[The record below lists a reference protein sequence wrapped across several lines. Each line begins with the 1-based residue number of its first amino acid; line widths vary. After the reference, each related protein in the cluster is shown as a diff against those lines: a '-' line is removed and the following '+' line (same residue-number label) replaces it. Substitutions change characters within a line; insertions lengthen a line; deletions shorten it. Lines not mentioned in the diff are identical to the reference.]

1 MYSIKLPDFSTLNIK
16 IKILRKIASLQGI
29 PYNILKNILIKKLYE
44 KYNEIHNKQNNI
56 TIETTGYVNGDRI
69 ICINEK
75 CEGTIIIQY
84 YWDDIILLCQF
95 FCHNKKDFNRHLQTK
110 KHKNLCKSEENM
122 KEIPGKKCY
131 IILIN

>member
-1 MYSIKLPDFSTLNIK
+1 MIVMFDNELDNIMYSIKLPDFSTLNIK

-75 CEGTIIIQY
+75 CEGKPTQ
-84 YWDDIILLCQF
+84 
-95 FCHNKKDFNRHLQTK
+95 R
-110 KHKNLCKSEENM
+110 
-122 KEIPGKKCY
+122 
-131 IILIN
+131 